1 MATRKQQFKEK
12 EISDIQYESY
22 NQGIKEAS
30 SLIRKVYDKTND
42 DIVDL
47 ALENWPLG
55 KAQEVDNFLNN
66 TTDAEYKKF
75 ILNFI
80 DGMEDGFKLALK
92 RWADRDVKQRDL

>member
-1 MATRKQQFKEK
+1 MARKFQEK
-12 EISDIQYESY
+12 EIADIQYESY
-22 NQGIKEAS
+22 NQGLKEAS

-42 DIVDL
+42 DIIDL

-55 KAQEVDNFLNN
+55 KVTEVDRFLNG

-92 RWADRDVKQRDL
+92 RWVDKDIKQRDL